1 MTMKNDRD
9 DALLPPRSGAKT
21 LCGDAERLIDYLYNE
36 CAADERARM
45 QLHVLTCEACAAEV
59 AALGA
64 AREQLAMWAPP
75 EATLGF
81 RVAAEP
87 PAPVVPVRM
96 AWWRQPMPVWG
107 QAVAAVALFG
117 LGMAAGGRGVDPAV
131 RPATESAPA
140 AVSADALAQ
149 LEARMKQEIAAMR
162 TAAPAPAPSRASTD
176 SSDEAILR
184 QVRELLRESES
195 RQGEAFAVRAAQMAR
210 DAEIQRRVDQAQMQ
224 QTLTQMQGSTS
235 EEVRRQREMLNYL
248 VNVSQRR

>member
-1 MTMKNDRD
+1 MTMKNDID

-36 CAADERARM
+36 CDAGERARM
-45 QLHVLTCEACAAEV
+45 QLHLQSCEACAAEV
-59 AALGA
+59 AGLGR

-87 PAPVVPVRM
+87 PAPVVPVRL

-107 QAVAAVALFG
+107 QAVAAMALFG
-117 LGMAAGGRGVDPAV
+117 LGMAAGGRGRGRCGA
-131 RPATESAPA
+131 RPADRDRSA

-162 TAAPAPAPSRASTD
+162 TAAPRSGAESCVDRLERRSHPAS
-176 SSDEAILR
+176 
-184 QVRELLRESES
+184 
-195 RQGEAFAVRAAQMAR
+195 
-210 DAEIQRRVDQAQMQ
+210 
-224 QTLTQMQGSTS
+224 GS
-235 EEVRRQREMLNYL
+235 
-248 VNVSQRR
+248 